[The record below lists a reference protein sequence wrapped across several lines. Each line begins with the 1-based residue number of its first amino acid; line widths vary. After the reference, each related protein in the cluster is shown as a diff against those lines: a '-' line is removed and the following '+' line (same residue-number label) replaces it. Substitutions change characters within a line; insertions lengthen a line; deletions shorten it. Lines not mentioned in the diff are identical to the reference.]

1 MKLISI
7 FMLVLGITNAANAAE
22 FEGSWKAKGLCEW
35 SCRSNA
41 VEIELVVPLA
51 GHVEQVIIRLKGAS
65 FYNYDQIYTLIS
77 EESHSKNY
85 DMWSTL
91 NVGDTEVT
99 YSSSETSYGLRDF
112 AQDLRNI
119 SLQKV
124 SNHEYK
130 LSISESVSST
140 GISGKWRYYDY
151 QLER

>member
-1 MKLISI
+1 MKLISLI
-7 FMLVLGITNAANAAE
+7 MLVLGIRNAANAAE

-41 VEIELVVPLA
+41 VEIDLVMPIA

-65 FYNYDQIYTLIS
+65 FYKYDRIYTLTS
-77 EESHSKNY
+77 EDSHSKNY

-91 NVGDTEVT
+91 NIGETEVM

-112 AQDLRNI
+112 AQDLRKI
-119 SLQKV
+119 SLRKV
-124 SNHEYK
+124 SDREYK
-130 LSISESVSST
+130 LTISESISST
-140 GISGKWRYYDY
+140 GISGNWRYYDY